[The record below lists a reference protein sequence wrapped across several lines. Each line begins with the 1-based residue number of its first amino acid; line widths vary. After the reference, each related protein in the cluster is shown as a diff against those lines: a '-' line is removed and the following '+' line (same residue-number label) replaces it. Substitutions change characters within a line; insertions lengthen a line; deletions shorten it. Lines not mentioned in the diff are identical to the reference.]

1 MSGNGALAWV
11 MALAAVLGG
20 MSGCVSNQT
29 RGIENR
35 ALDLVNRERVSA
47 GLEPL
52 VMDDAVRGV
61 ARAHSADM
69 AARHFASHDNPDGV
83 NPFQRLDAA
92 GIPYAWAGENIAWN
106 DFSTP
111 AEAALTAWMGSAE
124 HSGNILRA
132 QFTRTGMGVAADGA
146 GGYYFT
152 QVFIGGD
159 QPGR

>member
-1 MSGNGALAWV
+1 MALAWV
-11 MALAAVLGG
+11 VALAAVLTGI
-20 MSGCVSNQT
+20 SGCVSNPVQ
-29 RGIENR
+29 GIENR
-35 ALDLVNRERVSA
+35 AFDLVNQERTKA

-52 VMDDAVRGV
+52 VMDDALRGV
-61 ARAHSADM
+61 ARAHSEDM
-69 AARHFASHDNPDGV
+69 VTRHFASHDNPDGI

-92 GIPYAWAGENIAWN
+92 GIPYAFAGENIAWN

-111 AEAALTAWMGSAE
+111 AEAAFGGWMGSAE